1 MDGDGSNVT
10 DPIGPDV
17 RQAMEKAKDHIKK
30 TYNIE
35 VKPVRT
41 YRYI

>member
-1 MDGDGSNVT
+1 MDGDDSNVS

-17 RQAMEKAKDHIKK
+17 RRAMEKAKDHIKK

-41 YRYI
+41 LVK

>member
-1 MDGDGSNVT
+1 MEGDGSNVS

-17 RQAMEKAKDHIKK
+17 KNAMTKAREYIQQ

-35 VKPVRT
+35 VKPVS
-41 YRYI
+41 IF